1 MTDRGIVLIVGAGPG
16 ISASLARLFHARG
29 YRVVL
34 VSRDPAKT
42 AALAAETG
50 AVALAADATVPGD
63 MERVFAAVDAQKAP
77 LEIAIYNAGLRGRGP
92 IVDLDP
98 DLVRQALMAG
108 AFGAFLMAQGAARRM
123 EPRGGGTILF
133 TGATASLKGYAQSA
147 PFAMAKFA
155 LRGLAQSVARELQP
169 KGIHV
174 AHVVIDGVV
183 RSAATGRIEK
193 PGEPP
198 DSYLDPDAI
207 AAAYAALVDQPRS
220 AWSTEVELRPWL
232 ERF

>member
-1 MTDRGIVLIVGAGPG
+1 MADRGIVLIVGTGSG
-16 ISASLARLFHARG
+16 ISASLARLFHGRG
-29 YRVVL
+29 HRLVL
-34 VSRDPAKT
+34 VSRDPART

-50 AVALAADATVPGD
+50 ALALAADAAVPAD
-63 MERVFAAVDAQKAP
+63 MERVFAAVDAQAAA
-77 LEIAIYNAGLRGRGP
+77 LEVAIYNAGLRARGP
-92 IVDLDP
+92 IADLDP
-98 DLVRQALMAG
+98 ELVRGALLAG
-108 AFGAFLMAQGAARRM
+108 AFGAFLMAQGAARRLR
-123 EPRGGGTILF
+123 PQGRGTILF
-133 TGATASLKGYAQSA
+133 TGATASLKGNAQSA

-155 LRGLAQSVARELQP
+155 LRGLAQAVARELQP
-169 KGIHV
+169 EGIHV

-193 PGEPP
+193 PGDPP